1 MKSIINKSIN
11 EIDATLL
18 LSYIKGSINTVDKN
32 CVEEWLEQDEENE
45 QILLQTARIYYA
57 KQTTDRMLSRDPE
70 QAFKKLQQRIKRR
83 KSISWTTYLSRI
95 AAFIAGAIITSATM
109 LFFSEEKVEVVAQ
122 EITIEASAG
131 MRTQFNLPDGTV
143 AHLNSGSK
151 LTYPFPYDKDE
162 RRVKLTG
169 EAYFDVSH
177 NPNKP
182 FIVSV
187 NDDAMRVKV
196 LGTAFNI
203 QAFADE
209 EMIYTTLVDGSVN
222 LELRTKSGQYK
233 EQKLVP
239 SEKASYNP
247 INNELSI
254 QTVDTESETSWTEGK
269 LMFKNTPLPEV
280 LRKLSHYYNV
290 QFDVQNTIIN
300 TYTFTGTFE
309 NKQLFQILSY
319 LKISSNI
326 DSQINQITSDD
337 SNGVKQ
343 STVKLWKRE

>member
-1 MKSIINKSIN
+1 
-11 EIDATLL
+11 
-18 LSYIKGSINTVDKN
+18 
-32 CVEEWLEQDEENE
+32 
-45 QILLQTARIYYA
+45 
-57 KQTTDRMLSRDPE
+57 
-70 QAFKKLQQRIKRR
+70 
-83 KSISWTTYLSRI
+83 
-95 AAFIAGAIITSATM
+95 
-109 LFFSEEKVEVVAQ
+109 
-122 EITIEASAG
+122 
-131 MRTQFNLPDGTV
+131 
-143 AHLNSGSK
+143 
-151 LTYPFPYDKDE
+151 
-162 RRVKLTG
+162 LTG

-177 NPNKP
+177 NPKQP

-187 NDDAMRVKV
+187 KDDKMRVKV

-209 EMIYTTLVDGSVN
+209 ETIHTTLVDGSVD
-222 LELRTKSGQYK
+222 LELKTKSGEYRN
-233 EQKLVP
+233 QKLVP

-247 INNELSI
+247 SNNELLI
-254 QTVDTESETSWTEGK
+254 KTVDTAYETSWTTGR

-290 QFDVQNTIIN
+290 QFDVRNTIIN

-343 STVKLWKRE
+343 STVKLWRRKTNY

>member
-1 MKSIINKSIN
+1 MNTPIN
-11 EIDATLL
+11 EIDSTLL
-18 LSYIKGSINTVDKN
+18 LSYIKGSVSIVDEN
-32 CVEEWLEQDEENE
+32 RVEEWLQQDEENE
-45 QILLQTARIYYA
+45 KILLQTARIYYA
-57 KQTTDRMLSRDPE
+57 KQTQNRILSRDSE
-70 QAFKKLQQRIKRR
+70 QAFEKLQQKRR
-83 KSISWTTYLSRI
+83 RSRSISWIPHLSRV
-95 AAFIAGAIITSATM
+95 AAFIVGVIITSATI
-109 LFFSEEKVEVVAQ
+109 LFLNDKEVELIAQ
-122 EITIEASAG
+122 EITIEANAG

-151 LTYPFPYDKDE
+151 LTYPFPYDKNE
-162 RRVKLTG
+162 RKVRLTG

-177 NPNKP
+177 NPDKP
-182 FIVSV
+182 FVVSV
-187 NDDAMRVKV
+187 NDDKMRVRV

-203 QAFADE
+203 QAFANE
-209 EMIYTTLVDGSVN
+209 ETIHTTLVDGSVD
-222 LELRTKSGQYK
+222 LELKTKSGEYRT
-233 EQKLVP
+233 QKLVP
-239 SEKASYNP
+239 SEKASYNSS
-247 INNELSI
+247 NNELLI
-254 QTVDTESETSWTEGK
+254 KTVDTAYETSWTSGR

-290 QFDVQNTIIN
+290 QFDVRNAIIN

-343 STVKLWKRE
+343 STVKLWRRKTN